1 VSRRWKKRV
10 AIILVVD
17 DEPDVRF
24 LIRLIFE
31 SAGHKVTEAAN
42 GAAAMECMLEHLPD
56 LVVTDMM
63 MPVMNGAELMARL
76 RADPVMSGI
85 PVLAVSGNPDQ
96 ADEADATLAKPFE
109 PKELVAVAAS
119 LLKARV

>member
-1 VSRRWKKRV
+1 MAS
-10 AIILVVD
+10 ILIVD

-24 LIRLIFE
+24 MIRLIFE
-31 SAGHKVTEAAN
+31 SAGYKVTEAAN
-42 GAAAMECMLEHLPD
+42 GAAAMERMLEHLPD

-85 PVLAVSGNPDQ
+85 PILAVTGNPDR
-96 ADEADATLAKPFE
+96 AGEADATLAKPFE
-109 PKELVAVAAS
+109 PKELVAVTAS
-119 LLKARV
+119 LLKSRG

>member
-1 VSRRWKKRV
+1 MAS
-10 AIILVVD
+10 ILIVD

-31 SAGHKVTEAAN
+31 QAGHQVTEAPN
-42 GAAAMECMLEHLPD
+42 GAAALKHIVEQLPD
-56 LVVTDMM
+56 LVVTDIM

-85 PVLAVSGNPDQ
+85 PILAVTGNPDR
-96 ADEADATLAKPFE
+96 AGAADATLTKPFSPE
-109 PKELVAVAAS
+109 ELATVGAS
-119 LLKARV
+119 LLKARA

>member
-1 VSRRWKKRV
+1 MAS
-10 AIILVVD
+10 ILIVD

-24 LIRLIFE
+24 MIRLIFE
-31 SAGHKVTEAAN
+31 HAGHQVTEAAN
-42 GAAAMECMLEHLPD
+42 GAVALQRIDEKLPD
-56 LVVTDMM
+56 LIVTDIM
-63 MPVMNGAELMARL
+63 MPAMNGVELIARL

-85 PVLAVSGNPDQ
+85 PILAVTGDPERAGQ
-96 ADEADATLAKPFE
+96 ADGTLAKPFV